1 MKKILFFILSISL
14 TAFACAQDGETVST
28 KNAEELRLDGVYSNI
43 KQDSRQYYPNEIDAS
58 LPCPFGWT
66 VRHNPSVDNSISYLH
81 ADNTLAVSVT
91 SLKDIKASYVKPE
104 LFARVA
110 AEQLKCDLPVKSNL
124 IEGAYSFTCKSDNV
138 ESIIYG
144 EENNLAMLVVS
155 GRNPSNEEAL
165 EQFIVFLRKEAE
177 R

>member
-1 MKKILFFILSISL
+1 MKKILFFMLSLGIVSSG
-14 TAFACAQDGETVST
+14 FAKDAATTPKTSVDDVQME
-28 KNAEELRLDGVYSNI
+28 NVYTTL
-43 KQDSRQYYPNEIDAS
+43 KGDVRAYYDEIDEG

-81 ADNTLAVSVT
+81 ASDTLAVSVT
-91 SLKDIKASYVKPE
+91 SLKDAKANYVKPE
-104 LFARVA
+104 MFARVA
-110 AEQLKCDLPVKSNL
+110 SEQMNCDLPVKSNL
-124 IEGAYSFTCKSDNV
+124 IEGAYSFTCKDENV

-155 GRNPSNEEAL
+155 GRNPENEEAL
-165 EQFIVFLRKEAE
+165 EQFIGFLRKEAE